1 MRIEELD
8 KLKEVV
14 STELIVEPR
23 FIINLRCDRNKYIEL
38 RSLIMESKHE
48 LLSHLN
54 LPKTTITCN
63 WLGE

>member
-1 MRIEELD
+1 MRIEELN
-8 KLKEVV
+8 KLKEVI

-38 RSLIMESKHE
+38 RSLIMESKYE